1 MPLFL
6 CYFDKY
12 LLNLTKIVKMNIVKT
27 ESFGDAIRKQREEK
41 ELPLRKVAAY
51 LDIDQ
56 AILSK
61 IERGKRKATREL
73 VLKLALFFHVDENDL
88 LVVWLSDKL
97 VYELKEEKLS
107 MKALKVAEEKIA
119 YKTMERV
126 GRNTLI
132 KQLRSVIREFPAIEK
147 AWLFGSVARQDDTL
161 ESDIDILIDISK
173 ENAFT
178 LFDMAEVQEKLRL
191 LTSRRI
197 DVVMLRA
204 LKPQVKER
212 IQPDLKLIYEA

>member
-1 MPLFL
+1 
-6 CYFDKY
+6 
-12 LLNLTKIVKMNIVKT
+12 MNIVKSK
-27 ESFGDAIRKQREEK
+27 SFGDAIRKLREDK

-61 IERGKRKATREL
+61 IERGKRKANREL
-73 VLKLALFFHVDENDL
+73 VLKLAIFFCVDEDDL

-97 VYELKEEKLS
+97 VYELEEEKLS

-119 YKTMERV
+119 YKTSGRI
-126 GRNTLI
+126 GRNALI
-132 KQLRSVIREFPAIEK
+132 KQFRSIIMDFPAIEK
-147 AWLFGSVARQDDTL
+147 AWLFGSVAREDDTL
-161 ESDIDILIDISK
+161 ESDIDILIDVAK
-173 ENAFT
+173 ENTFT
-178 LFDMAEVQEKLRL
+178 LFDIAEVQEELRL
-191 LTSRRI
+191 LTNRRI

-204 LKPQVKER
+204 LRPQVKER